1 MEKIVLLGYQYVFEA
16 HQDKTDCLDNI
27 VSILYQGYQNY
38 KHCYQDE

>member
-1 MEKIVLLGYQYVFEA
+1 MGNITQKGYQYVFEA

-38 KHCYQDE
+38 KYYYQDE